1 MKQFTDSSCAIIQA
15 FVFPYSIFF
24 RCIWRMLYFWYKV
37 ECTDTFMGDSVALE
51 IDVKACQKPVKIS
64 IMLTISSQTFSKEFD
79 GQGDIPLPGLS
90 LGGSVGFVLT
100 VNANPFDNGDLQLE
114 VRC

>member
-1 MKQFTDSSCAIIQA
+1 MFFLIQFFSGAYGECYTSGTKL
-15 FVFPYSIFF
+15 
-24 RCIWRMLYFWYKV
+24 R
-37 ECTDTFMGDSVALE
+37 CTDTFMGEPVALE

-64 IMLTISSQTFSKEFD
+64 IILTISSQTFSKEFD
-79 GQGDIPLPGLS
+79 GQGDIPLPGIS